1 MGVLGSM
8 VLDKDC
14 INEVV
19 QILRGEFFYR
29 QDHCLI
35 YDALLSL
42 SDRSEPVDLILL
54 RDELKRRGQFEQVGG
69 IEYLMSLPDS
79 VPSPANA
86 IHYAKIVRDKAMLRN
101 LITVAGQIN
110 NLAYDGT
117 GAVAEIMEEA
127 EQKIFEVTQEKI
139 SGQAE
144 VMRSII
150 HSVFESI
157 DQRDGSVVT
166 GVPTGFLELDD
177 LTGGLQRGEMIV
189 IAARPSMGKTA
200 LALNIAEHVGADNIG
215 EDGKGL
221 GVAVFSLEMASQ
233 QLAERMLCGRGHVD
247 SHQLRRGTISDDDHV
262 KLHHAAGELEQSP
275 IFVDD
280 SPGLTPLELRG
291 KARRLKLQH
300 DIQLVVV
307 DYLQLMYVPG
317 AESRQMEVSTIS
329 RHIKALARELNIP
342 VIVMSQLNRGPEGR
356 EDHRPRM
363 SDLRESGAIEQDAD
377 VVMML
382 HREDYY
388 HKEPDYDPTNTAE
401 LIIAKQRNGPTGTVN
416 LSWQGA
422 YTRFENLSHMPEPM
436 DF

>member
-42 SDRSEPVDLILL
+42 YDRNEPVDLVLL

-69 IEYLMSLPDS
+69 VDYLTSLANS

-86 IHYAKIVRDKAMLRN
+86 IYYAKIVRDKAMLRN

-110 NLAYDGT
+110 NLAYDG
-117 GAVAEIMEEA
+117 GGLVAEIMEEA

-144 VMRSII
+144 AMRDII
-150 HSVFESI
+150 HSVFEAI
-157 DQRDGSVVT
+157 EQRTGSVVT
-166 GVPTGFLELDD
+166 GIPTGFLELDE
-177 LTGGLQRGEMIV
+177 LTSGLQRSEMIV
-189 IAARPSMGKTA
+189 VAARPSMGKTA

-215 EDGKGL
+215 PDGKGL
-221 GVAVFSLEMASQ
+221 AVAVFSLEMAAQ
-233 QLAERMLCGRGHVD
+233 QLAERMLCGRAHVD
-247 SHQLRRGTISDDDHV
+247 SHQLRRGLVSESDHS
-262 KLHHAAGELEQSP
+262 KLQDAADSLARAP

-280 SPGLTPLELRG
+280 TPGLTPLELRG

-300 DIQLVVV
+300 DIQLVVI

-317 AESRQMEVSTIS
+317 AESRQNEVSTIS

-342 VIVMSQLNRGPEGR
+342 VIVMSQLNRSPEGR

-377 VVMML
+377 VVIML

-388 HKEPDYDPTNTAE
+388 HSEADYEPTHTAE

-416 LSWQGA
+416 LTWQPA
-422 YTRFENLSHMPEPM
+422 YTRFETLSHVPEAV